1 MNIMDRNSVFFPA
14 LLNDFI
20 GPDWLGGT
28 QKWNP
33 VLPKVNIRDK
43 ADGFELE
50 LAVPG
55 MKKEDFKVEVDSD
68 VLTISSEIKEEAQE
82 KTDKYTRKEFFQ
94 SSFKRAFT
102 LPDSVDG
109 SKIDAAYEDGIL
121 KLTLPKK
128 EEALP
133 QPKRLIAI
141 G

>member
-1 MNIMDRNSVFFPA
+1 MNIMDRNSVFFPT
-14 LLNDFI
+14 LLNDFM

-33 VLPKVNIRDK
+33 TLPKVNIRDE
-43 ADGFELE
+43 AEGFELE

-55 MKKEDFKVEVDSD
+55 MKKEDFKIEVDSD
-68 VLTISSEIKEEAQE
+68 VLTISSERKDETQE
-82 KTDKYTRKEFFQ
+82 KSEHYTRREFFQ

-109 SKIDAAYEDGIL
+109 SKIDATYEDGIL
-121 KLTLPKK
+121 KLALPKK
-128 EEALP
+128 EEAIP
-133 QPKRLIAI
+133 QPKRTISI

>member
-1 MNIMDRNSVFFPA
+1 MNIMDRNSVFYPA
-14 LLNDFI
+14 LWKDFI

-33 VLPKVNIRDK
+33 SLPKVNIKDHG
-43 ADGFELE
+43 DGFEIE

-55 MKKEDFKVEVDSD
+55 MKKEDFNIEVDAE
-68 VLTISSEIKEEAQE
+68 VLTISSETKEEKQE
-82 KTDKYTRKEFFQ
+82 KREQYTRREFFQ
-94 SSFKRAFT
+94 SSFKRTFA
-102 LPDSVDG
+102 LPETVDG
-109 SKIDAAYEDGIL
+109 SKIDATYVDGIL